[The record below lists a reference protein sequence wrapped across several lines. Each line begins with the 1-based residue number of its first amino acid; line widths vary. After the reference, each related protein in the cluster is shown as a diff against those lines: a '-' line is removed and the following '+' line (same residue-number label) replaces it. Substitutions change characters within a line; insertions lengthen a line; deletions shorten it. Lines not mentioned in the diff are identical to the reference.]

1 MNQNSVA
8 IVKSQHDVKK
18 WIVARYGE
26 DVLGDVTLIDDK
38 AHAFVG
44 IASTVDS
51 SRHYSVY
58 EMNIIDGDVGDDGM
72 LDYDENWDKSLEMS
86 NILFLESF

>member
-8 IVKSQHDVKK
+8 IVKTQHDVKR
-18 WIVARYGE
+18 WITARYGE
-26 DVLGDVTLIDDK
+26 DVLGDVALIDDK
-38 AHAFVG
+38 ANAFVG
-44 IASTVDS
+44 IASTANS

-58 EMNIIDGDVGDDGM
+58 AMSIIDGDVINDGM
-72 LDYDENWDKSLEMS
+72 LDYDENWHKTLDQS